1 MAEKKEFKLSEKTSV
16 FVTSK
21 AKTSNRPYAA
31 LCRNSPDGPRRYFYM
46 SLQKL
51 VEILKL
57 LTNIQILLRR
67 DTIKEQSLAVDQN
80 ISLTV
85 STFLGKKYV
94 GFVNTGNH
102 PRRMNINSEE
112 FKVLVKT
119 KSAINTF
126 IQTIMQKQQTKTIPM
141 ETDTGPTVTMHKWGY
156 FNVENGEM
164 VQESE
169 KWYFDMETC
178 QEEGVAAEPS
188 VDLLPMDKAP
198 EFFTFS
204 SLFTVPEESIMIK
217 QAYIYVLK
225 CSIERLR
232 DKDCFPCMQNIPM
245 TNSMHDD
252 GCCMD
257 WDEAVAKF
265 MDTALLQGPRED
277 VKRIC
282 SYIQGKMSEDN
293 QPVFPLQVTQAS
305 RPLAHE
311 VENWRMNL
319 KGEYDLYRAAD
330 DAC

>member
-1 MAEKKEFKLSEKTSV
+1 
-16 FVTSK
+16 
-21 AKTSNRPYAA
+21 
-31 LCRNSPDGPRRYFYM
+31 
-46 SLQKL
+46 
-51 VEILKL
+51 
-57 LTNIQILLRR
+57 
-67 DTIKEQSLAVDQN
+67 
-80 ISLTV
+80 
-85 STFLGKKYV
+85 
-94 GFVNTGNH
+94 
-102 PRRMNINSEE
+102 
-112 FKVLVKT
+112 
-119 KSAINTF
+119 
-126 IQTIMQKQQTKTIPM
+126 
-141 ETDTGPTVTMHKWGY
+141 
-156 FNVENGEM
+156 
-164 VQESE
+164 
-169 KWYFDMETC
+169 
-178 QEEGVAAEPS
+178 
-188 VDLLPMDKAP
+188 MDKAP

-265 MDTALLQGPRED
+265 TDTALLQGPRED